1 MKPAIIK
8 KNPEK
13 ISDIAINDDKS
24 GPKSKY
30 VINDS
35 GGKGNLLMPC
45 MMKAIPSPNLRSN

>member
-45 MMKAIPSPNLRSN
+45 MMKAIPSPNRRSN